1 MGKNLLLLFTI
12 LGFTFGSMTKAQ
24 DTAGSV
30 ETANP
35 LEQLDMGESADAP
48 RIGQRYIKE
57 KFGAWDLVCVET
69 DAEKDP
75 CSITQVLTDQNANP
89 VAEFSMFRLSGGDE
103 AVAAANVV
111 VPLETLLTA
120 QLLISVDGAIGR
132 RYNYSFCHQQGCVA
146 QVGFNKDDIASL
158 KNGLTA
164 SIELVPA
171 AAPNRVITL
180 NLSLSGFIPAYE
192 AVDIVAAN

>member
-1 MGKNLLLLFTI
+1 MGKNILILLTI
-12 LGFTFGSMTKAQ
+12 LNFALGSITKAQ
-24 DTAGSV
+24 DTAGSA
-30 ETANP
+30 EAANP
-35 LEQLDMGESADAP
+35 LERLDMGESADTP
-48 RIGQRYIKE
+48 RVGQRYVKE
-57 KFGAWDLVCVET
+57 KFGAWDLVCVRT

-75 CSITQVLTDQNANP
+75 CSIVQVLTDQNANP
-89 VAEFSMFRLSGGDE
+89 VAEFSMFRLSGGNE
-103 AVAAANVV
+103 ALAAANVV

-120 QLLISVDGAIGR
+120 QLLISVDGAVGR

-146 QVGFNKDDIASL
+146 QIGFNETDITGL

-164 SIELVPA
+164 TVQLVPA
-171 AAPNRVITL
+171 AAPDRVITL